1 MERGGRH
8 LKETKFEFQLLIE
21 GTDLDEKKITE
32 HIFNNFE
39 GEALLAVGDENLIRI
54 HFHTDKPWE
63 VLEYCASIGDV
74 HDIQID
80 NTQRRNKG
88 LQT

>member
-1 MERGGRH
+1 V
-8 LKETKFEFQLLIE
+8 KETKFEFQLLIE
-21 GTDLDEKKITE
+21 GIDLPEQEVAQYIVN
-32 HIFNNFE
+32 HFE
-39 GEALLAVGDENLIRI
+39 GEALLAVGDKSLMRV

-74 HDIQID
+74 FDIQID

-88 LQT
+88 LEI